1 MDEYL
6 EFVASLRR
14 TLRSIKYAAFTA
26 PCGQECGNCG
36 AVDPLLEFLRKRGL
50 EPRLAYSAG
59 RGYVEEVYYLYSGN
73 MPIAKVVVEVAKK
86 RDGSSVKAS
95 ARVVETQSFL

>member
-1 MDEYL
+1 MDEYF

-50 EPRLAYSAG
+50 EPRLAYSAD
-59 RGYVEEVYYLYSGN
+59 RGHLEEVYYLYSGGV
-73 MPIAKVVVEVAKK
+73 PVAKVVVEVAKT
-86 RDGSSVKAS
+86 RDSGSVKAS
-95 ARVVETQSFL
+95 ARVVEVQSFL